1 MAGNSST
8 KAKNKYAAKNY
19 DNLRIIVP
27 KGGKEVIKK
36 AAEQS
41 GTRSINGYVTRA
53 VNEKLI
59 KDGFEP
65 MQKQENKEGKQW
77 VTKKES

>member
-1 MAGNSST
+1 MAGKT
-8 KAKNKYAAKNY
+8 DYKNQYAAEKY

-27 KGGKEVIKK
+27 KGGKEIIKK

-41 GTRSINGYVTRA
+41 GTGSINGYVTNA

-59 KDGFEP
+59 KDGFKPIKKKTEE
-65 MQKQENKEGKQW
+65 QE
-77 VTKKES
+77 

>member
-1 MAGNSST
+1 MAGKT
-8 KAKNKYAAKNY
+8 DYKNQYAAEKY
-19 DNLRIIVP
+19 DRIGIMVP

-41 GTRSINGYVTRA
+41 GTGSINGYVTNA

-59 KDGFEP
+59 KDGF
-65 MQKQENKEGKQW
+65 KSI
-77 VTKKES
+77 TKSVKGSE

>member
-1 MAGNSST
+1 MAGKT
-8 KAKNKYAAKNY
+8 DYKNQYAAEKY

-65 MQKQENKEGKQW
+65 MQKQENKEGKQ
-77 VTKKES
+77 

>member
-1 MAGNSST
+1 MAGKT
-8 KAKNKYAAKNY
+8 DYKNQYAAEKY

-27 KGGKEVIKK
+27 KGGKEVIRK

-41 GTRSINGYVTRA
+41 GTGSINGYVTSA

-59 KDGFEP
+59 KDGFKPIKKTEE
-65 MQKQENKEGKQW
+65 QDNKCGD
-77 VTKKES
+77 

>member
-1 MAGNSST
+1 MAGKT
-8 KAKNKYAAKNY
+8 DYKNQYAAEKY

-27 KGGKEVIKK
+27 KGGKNVIKK
-36 AAEQS
+36 AAKKN
-41 GTRSINGYVTRA
+41 GVGSINGYVTSA

-65 MQKQENKEGKQW
+65 IQKQVEEI
-77 VTKKES
+77 

>member
-1 MAGNSST
+1 MAGKT
-8 KAKNKYAAKNY
+8 DYKNQYAAEKY
-19 DNLRIIVP
+19 DSLRIIVP

-41 GTRSINGYVTRA
+41 GTGSINGYVTSA

-59 KDGFEP
+59 KDGFKP
-65 MQKQENKEGKQW
+65 IQKQTEEQ
-77 VTKKES
+77 E

>member
-1 MAGNSST
+1 MAGKT
-8 KAKNKYAAKNY
+8 DYKNQYAAEKY

-27 KGGKEVIKK
+27 KGGKELIKK

-41 GTRSINGYVTRA
+41 GTGSINGYVTSA

-59 KDGFEP
+59 KDGFKP
-65 MQKQENKEGKQW
+65 IQKQENKEVSQW
-77 VTKKES
+77 VTRTES

>member
-1 MAGNSST
+1 MSGKT
-8 KAKNKYAAKNY
+8 DYKNKYAAEKY

-41 GTRSINGYVTRA
+41 GTGSINKYVTNA
-53 VNEKLI
+53 VNTQLV

-65 MQKQENKEGKQW
+65 
-77 VTKKES
+77 VTKKSEEK

>member
-1 MAGNSST
+1 MAG
-8 KAKNKYAAKNY
+8 KAEYKNKFAAEKY
-19 DNLRIIVP
+19 DRFSLMLP

-41 GTRSINGYVTRA
+41 GTGSINKYVTNA
-53 VNEKLI
+53 VNTQLV

-65 MQKQENKEGKQW
+65 
-77 VTKKES
+77 VTKKLEENSQ